1 VLTRSFFGKSTN
13 WWIGDPYPPLLSR
26 DGRMPTI
33 KNTNRPERTQF
44 PASVKII
51 KFLFFLMGTI
61 WLVLGISYLIKFD
74 TQEYAIY
81 LFILMV
87 INAAILYWLG
97 WGITRKRVF
106 FYFGIGY
113 LLLNILLTI
122 TDQFG
127 LLDLLTMLIDI
138 VLVIL
143 LIAKHKIFRL
153 VT

>member
-1 VLTRSFFGKSTN
+1 M
-13 WWIGDPYPPLLSR
+13 I
-26 DGRMPTI
+26 
-33 KNTNRPERTQF
+33 
-44 PASVKII
+44 
-51 KFLFFLMGTI
+51 
-61 WLVLGISYLIKFD
+61 
-74 TQEYAIY
+74 
-81 LFILMV
+81 ILMV

-97 WGITRKRVF
+97 WGIARRRVF